1 MNSDKSSYPVPEKG
15 FTLIE
20 LSIVIGL
27 IAVLAGM
34 LLSRVLVYQE
44 LAEKA
49 AMQQVVSAIQ
59 SALILQY
66 GHRMTLGLGNEL
78 KDIVNEN
85 PMEWLVRKP
94 ANYSG
99 EIKKIIP
106 GIIEPG
112 TWGFD
117 SQSRELVY
125 VPDHTTHFVTPK
137 NGQKW
142 IKFRTHLV
150 YENMPGKKNKG
161 SKELAGVTFSAVEPY
176 QWTIQ
181 EK

>member
-1 MNSDKSSYPVPEKG
+1 MNSDKLNHPVTGKG

-20 LSIVIGL
+20 LVIVISL

-49 AMQQVVSAIQ
+49 AMQQVVSALQ
-59 SALILQY
+59 SSLLLQY
-66 GHRMTLGLGNEL
+66 GHRMTLGLGSEL

-85 PMEWLVRKP
+85 PMEWLALKP
-94 ANYSG
+94 NNYSG
-99 EIKKIIP
+99 EIKKIRP
-106 GIIEPG
+106 GVIDPG

-117 SQSRELVY
+117 TQTRELVY
-125 VPDHTTHFVTPK
+125 APYHTTHFVTPK
-137 NGQKW
+137 DGQKL
-142 IKFRTHLV
+142 IRFRTRLV
-150 YENMPGKKNKG
+150 YENMPGRKYKG
-161 SKELAGVTFSAVEPY
+161 SKELAGVTFSAIEPY